1 MEAAVADARLA
12 TGQGSVTCVLSPG
25 GGGGRRLDG
34 WGGCRGPGQGDRILE
49 AEAVAAAGTER
60 QRDIFTTRQNATVCE
75 AVPRAAS
82 QGCFAL
88 LPQPLIVAQKKV

>member
-1 MEAAVADARLA
+1 MEAAVADVRLA
-12 TGQGSVTCVLSPG
+12 GGWGSVTWVLSPV
-25 GGGGRRLDG
+25 GRVAR
-34 WGGCRGPGQGDRILE
+34 WGGCRGPGQRDRILE
-49 AEAVAAAGTER
+49 AEAVAAAGAER

-75 AVPRAAS
+75 LVPRAAS